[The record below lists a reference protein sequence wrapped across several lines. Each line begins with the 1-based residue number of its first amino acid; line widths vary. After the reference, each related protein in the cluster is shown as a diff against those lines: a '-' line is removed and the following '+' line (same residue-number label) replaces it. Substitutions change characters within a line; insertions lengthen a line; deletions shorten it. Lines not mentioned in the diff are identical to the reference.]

1 MRTKTRNRGQART
14 LSCEDNEELRGSLS
28 NFFFFLKGGSGDH
41 VEGVFEGNHM
51 RGRETSWKSLVVDQ
65 QMIVVAI
72 EMEKRG

>member
-1 MRTKTRNRGQART
+1 MKIMRNH
-14 LSCEDNEELRGSLS
+14 EEVYPI
-28 NFFFFLKGGSGDH
+28 FFFFLKVGSGDH

-51 RGRETSWKSLVVDQ
+51 RGRETSWKSFVVDQ